1 MKEKDGYRE
10 NLEQILT
17 FSNGKSLLSLKD
29 VRAYTG
35 IKDNRTLKK
44 RYPFVAGYISATE
57 LARAMSN

>member
-1 MKEKDGYRE
+1 MREKDGYRE

-29 VRAYTG
+29 VRAFTG

-44 RYPFVAGYISATE
+44 RYTFTAGYISATD
-57 LARAMSN
+57 LARAMTN